1 MRKPHS
7 TARPSPCTHLAR
19 SSFMHRA
26 VCLKLRDEFEAV
38 SESRL
43 HTQGEIIMHSSRTTR
58 PRHNE
63 HVRMCWCAPLHTSVT
78 ALHAIAAVVVDARGS
93 CSTPWF
99 YIIVLILLFS
109 PSLSVSA
116 TWLWFLDH
124 LSSLF
129 VSYFLPFIVHF
140 LSSIATTTPASPER
154 STGPSPADKVFSC
167 RNPQASR

>member
-1 MRKPHS
+1 MQ
-7 TARPSPCTHLAR
+7 
-19 SSFMHRA
+19 RA

-38 SESRL
+38 SKSRL
-43 HTQGEIIMHSSRTTR
+43 QTPGEITMHSSRTTR
-58 PRHNE
+58 PRHNNLN
-63 HVRMCWCAPLHTSVT
+63 MCVYVSVCVPLHTSVT

-93 CSTPWF
+93 CSTLWF

-116 TWLWFLDH
+116 TWLSFLDH
-124 LSSLF
+124 SSSLF
-129 VSYFLPFIVHF
+129 VSYFLPFILHF